1 MRDFRPRLTALAL
14 LAGTAFLSIG
24 WPGGAVAQQNPPNP
38 TMSNVVPDSGTGT
51 IQGKIQS
58 IDPNS
63 RQVTIVPSSGNPVPL
78 VAGTSV
84 HLEGFKQGDSVDARY
99 SRTVL
104 WVITPT
110 SSQVPSGA
118 TETVGQMAQRPGGIG
133 PGATQISGRI
143 TKVDTSRHSFDVVD
157 AAGGGVYTVVVTDPS
172 RIAVFSNLKVGT
184 GVTVSISPLMIT
196 SMEDCGFFGCIF

>member
-1 MRDFRPRLTALAL
+1 MRDFRPRLTVLAL
-14 LAGTAFLSIG
+14 LASTALVPIG
-24 WPGGAVAQQNPPNP
+24 WSGGAVAQQNPPNP

-51 IQGKIQS
+51 IEGKIQS

-78 VAGTSV
+78 VAPPSV
-84 HLEGFKQGDSVDARY
+84 HLEGFKSGDNVDARY

-104 WVITPT
+104 LVVTPA
-110 SSQVPSGA
+110 SSQVPTGA

-143 TKVDTSRHSFDVVD
+143 TKVDADRHSFDVVD
-157 AAGGGVYTVVVTDPS
+157 ASGGGVYTVVVTDPS
-172 RIAVFSNLKVGT
+172 RIAMFQNLKVGT